1 MLDDGNVQGNT
12 TKDFVE
18 GVDRFMASLTES
30 LSYSKGKTLLYVPP
44 IKLACDHQ
52 AKDKYMTQRLESIV
66 IRWTRQVKE
75 VCPSLTIHLLLVRN
89 QLMFCSSLLD
99 WIICLAKVVRG
110 KDRMMDMDVSGPL
123 EEIEFW
129 RQRSLDLDGIHKQ
142 INQPVSLE
150 SQNVD

>member
-18 GVDRFMASLTES
+18 EVDRFMASLTES

-44 IKLACDHQ
+44 VKLTCGNQ

-75 VCPSLTIHLLLVRN
+75 VCFSFLFAYL
-89 QLMFCSSLLD
+89 
-99 WIICLAKVVRG
+99 
-110 KDRMMDMDVSGPL
+110 
-123 EEIEFW
+123 
-129 RQRSLDLDGIHKQ
+129 
-142 INQPVSLE
+142 
-150 SQNVD
+150 